1 MTGLAGLRR
10 ALRGAVALGLLG
22 IAAELLL
29 MEHFGELLQVLPL
42 VLCGVGA
49 LVAAAGGA
57 GKASPRLLRAVA
69 VVLALVGAF
78 GSYEHLEANYA
89 FEAEIRP
96 NGTGSERAL
105 AALTGA
111 SPSLAP
117 LAFAFMG
124 GLLWL
129 SARGDGAQA
138 S

>member
-1 MTGLAGLRR
+1 MSGLADLRR
-10 ALRGAVALGLLG
+10 PLRGAVALGLLG

-29 MEHFGELLQVLPL
+29 MEHFGELLQMLPL
-42 VLCGVGA
+42 GLCGGGA

-57 GKASPRLLRAVA
+57 GRASPRLLRAVA
-69 VVLALVGAF
+69 VVLTIVGAF

-96 NGTGSERAL
+96 NGSGTERAI

-111 SPSLAP
+111 SPGLAP
-117 LAFAFMG
+117 LALAFMG

-129 SARGDGAQA
+129 SARGDGAKA